1 MRIVII
7 VDTGFAGAKH
17 EEEVEID
24 DLELAGMS
32 EEQKAD
38 YITQEY
44 VNPFMHDR
52 IEAWY
57 EEIED

>member
-1 MRIVII
+1 MKIRIT
-7 VDTGFAGAKH
+7 VDTGFATGIH

-32 EEQKAD
+32 EEQKVD

-44 VNPFMHDR
+44 VDPFIHDR

-57 EEIED
+57 EEIKD